1 MVAIYCFKK
10 ALFLVHV
17 VAVRFGTIS
26 PLPFPIPDIS
36 RIPVFTDNVIPSML
50 IHLGVIDLSSASL
63 LPSIFP
69 DANSGEKLHV
79 LLAEAL
85 PQSNADNDVKVVP
98 TEGPMLTVDQSYIL
112 RAAAIDACE
121 LIVAVA
127 HSLDKATLG
136 PNFEWIKDIT
146 LPQIDMW
153 LWSVAK
159 DRPDYRKLERFV
171 LRDTVF
177 F

>member
-1 MVAIYCFKK
+1 
-10 ALFLVHV
+10 
-17 VAVRFGTIS
+17 
-26 PLPFPIPDIS
+26 
-36 RIPVFTDNVIPSML
+36 ML

-63 LPSIFP
+63 LPSIFLLVNTAP
-69 DANSGEKLHV
+69 KLHALLEEAPPKSDANSDTG
-79 LLAEAL
+79 
-85 PQSNADNDVKVVP
+85 VVP
-98 TEGPMLTVDQSYIL
+98 IEGPVLTVDQSYIL

-121 LIVAVA
+121 LIVDTA
-127 HSLDKATLG
+127 HSLDTATLG
-136 PNFEWIKDIT
+136 LDFEWIKDIT
-146 LPQIDMW
+146 LLQVDMW